1 MSGNG
6 KEGSHSILLGG
17 VGGDSHSVGLT
28 ILRQALMATG
38 YRVHYLGTQN
48 GLDEI
53 FRLAPFFNV
62 VMISSMDGHTRHYLR
77 TFPELLRAHQTT
89 GPLWYLGGNLTIGD
103 ALGYE
108 RLFREMGFDRVFV
121 KYTDLRRVLEVL
133 REDLDSRVPVPA
145 APALME
151 GRGPAVVAAAPSLLS
166 DARMER
172 EEFETARRE
181 VLEHWKTGPAARDLD
196 DNAAFLLRQP
206 SFAEVQRLRN
216 EGHRPM
222 LIQPRSGV
230 ALVGDQ
236 VRLFRAFA
244 AAGAHTL
251 SYQVD
256 SLTRNNNY
264 AGAEEAIRESR
275 GTGVSSLN
283 GFPVINHGVTQLRRI
298 ASRVRMP
305 LQARHSTRDPRL
317 LAEVCYA
324 GGVTGFEGGAIC
336 YNIPYYKDYPLAE
349 SIRAWQY
356 VDRLTGIY
364 HERYGIVLDREY
376 FGTLTATLIPPS
388 LAIAVGILQ
397 MLLGVQQGVRCVS
410 LGYAEVGYR
419 AQDVAAIR
427 MMRVLA
433 SEVLENLGYTG
444 VQVNTVFHQYMAA
457 FPSEPAR
464 AEELIFNSAVTAG
477 LSGATR
483 VMIKTPVEA
492 YRIPRVEDNVQAI
505 DLVRRGIAAAA
516 DVVADETAVA
526 RECALIRQEVMAIL
540 DRVVFCGGGSVARGI
555 VSAFH
560 DGALDIPFAPSVH
573 NRGEVSTARD
583 NEGAVRFLSIGR
595 LPFDRET
602 REFHR
607 DRMDARRRSAGVV
620 THAQQFMLVE
630 HDVLQIPRG
639 EYVGWPLA

>member
-1 MSGNG
+1 MNAV
-6 KEGSHSILLGG
+6 ETDRSHAILLGG

-28 ILRQALMATG
+28 ILRQALMASG
-38 YRVHYLGTQN
+38 YQVHYLGTQN
-48 GLDEI
+48 SLEEV

-62 VMISSMDGHTRHYLR
+62 VMISSMDGHTRQYLR
-77 TFPELLRAHQTT
+77 DFPELMRTRQVT

-108 RLFREMGFDRVFV
+108 RYFREMGFDRVFV
-121 KYTDLRRVLEVL
+121 KFADLRTVLQVL
-133 REDLDSRVPVPA
+133 REDLD
-145 APALME
+145 
-151 GRGPAVVAAAPSLLS
+151 GREPVAAALALLEGGQRALVPDGSSLEDERM
-166 DARMER
+166 DAGV
-172 EEFETARRE
+172 FEAERRE

-196 DNAAFLLRQP
+196 DNAAFLARQP

-230 ALVGDQ
+230 PLVDDQ
-236 VRLFRAFA
+236 IRLFEAFS

-264 AGAEEAIRESR
+264 AGADEAIRESR
-275 GTGVSSLN
+275 STKVNSLN
-283 GFPVINHGVTQLRRI
+283 GFPVISHGVAQLRRI

-324 GGVTGFEGGAIC
+324 GGVTAFEGGAIC

-388 LAIAVGILQ
+388 LAISVGIVQTILA
-397 MLLGVQQGVRCVS
+397 VQQGVRCVS
-410 LGYAEVGYR
+410 LGYAEGGNR
-419 AQDVAAIR
+419 AQDVAAVR
-427 MMRVLA
+427 MMRTLA
-433 SEVLENLGYTG
+433 TEVLDNLGYTG

-457 FPSEPAR
+457 FPMEPHR

-483 VMIKTPVEA
+483 VLIKTPVEA
-492 YRIPRVEDNVQAI
+492 SRIPRVEDNVHAI
-505 DLVRRGIAAAA
+505 DLVRRGVAASAE
-516 DVVADETAVA
+516 VLVDEAAVA
-526 RECALIRQEVMAIL
+526 RESILIRQEVMAIL
-540 DRVVFCGGGSVARGI
+540 DRVVISGGGSVARGI
-555 VSAFH
+555 VRAFR
-560 DGALDIPFAPSVH
+560 DGALDIPFAPSIH

-583 NEGAVRFLSIGR
+583 SEGAVRFLSIGR

-607 DRMDARRRSAGVV
+607 DRMGARRKLAGVAGN
-620 THAQQFMLVE
+620 AQQFMLVE
-630 HDVLQIPRG
+630 HDVLQLPRG
-639 EYVGWPLA
+639 EYAGWPLG